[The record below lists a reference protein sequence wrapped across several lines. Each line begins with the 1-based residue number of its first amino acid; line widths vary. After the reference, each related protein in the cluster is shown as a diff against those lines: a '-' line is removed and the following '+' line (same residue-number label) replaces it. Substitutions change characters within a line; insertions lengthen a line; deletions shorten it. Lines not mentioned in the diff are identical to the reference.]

1 MGGHTQEGKEMI
13 FCFQSESMIYLLP
26 SLNGQC
32 IVLLLQTMLLTCLFF
47 LVFQFACES
56 CYKVNRRKNQSCTRS
71 IYKRWKKSTIVE
83 QATLPAFIGKRKL
96 FNLLVI
102 SLYFFLSLQA
112 SKKVNNCV
120 GKIRSGLVTLQ
131 VYQWCGYVSFGSK
144 PYLS

>member
-1 MGGHTQEGKEMI
+1 MI
-13 FCFQSESMIYLLP
+13 FCFQSESMIYLLYLP

-56 CYKVNRRKNQSCTRS
+56 CYKVNSRKNQSCTRS

-83 QATLPAFIGKRKL
+83 QSTLLAFIGKRKIV
-96 FNLLVI
+96 NLLVI
-102 SLYFFLSLQA
+102 SLYFLSLQA
-112 SKKVNNCV
+112 SKKVNSCV

-131 VYQWCGYVSFGSK
+131 VYQWCSYVSFGSK
-144 PYLS
+144 PCLS